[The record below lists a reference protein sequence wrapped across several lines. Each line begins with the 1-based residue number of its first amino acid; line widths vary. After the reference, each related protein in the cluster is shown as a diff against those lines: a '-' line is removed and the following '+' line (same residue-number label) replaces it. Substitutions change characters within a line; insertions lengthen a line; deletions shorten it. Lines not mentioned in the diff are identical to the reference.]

1 MHSSHIAV
9 SPLVLILY
17 CAAVI
22 LTTNAASCARRPA
35 DRNVTSEPKLRD
47 LEGIAMFPYPPTD
60 EQASRMSTLLKGIE
74 RGIAHRDVDRTL
86 RRMIEQVPIQY
97 IQQNLDEQ
105 ARAADVPA
113 PFQDAVALLRSRVNE
128 LRRLRGEAAVAFAQH
143 AQVEKNMDV
152 LCVCL
157 FALRSDAAQRAA
169 ADALGFLS
177 DPAAVRCL
185 ATRLYNAGGLWTGG
199 YEAEIS
205 RKQLRYSLASGIGK
219 ITGIDTTEYLT
230 SNAVRTDLSDEER
243 ITDDQVEA
251 SELLER
257 CAAWIQRSGDT
268 KEN

>member
-1 MHSSHIAV
+1 MHSSQIAV

-35 DRNVTSEPKLRD
+35 DRNVTSEPKLHD
-47 LEGIAMFPYPPTD
+47 LEGIAMFPYPPID

-74 RGIAHRDVDRTL
+74 RGIAQRDVNRAL
-86 RRMIEQVPIQY
+86 RRIVEQVSIQY
-97 IQQNLDEQ
+97 LQQYLDEQ
-105 ARAADVPA
+105 ARATDVPA
-113 PFQDAVALLRSRVNE
+113 PLQDAVALLRSRVNE

-143 AQVEKNMDV
+143 AQAETNMDV

-157 FALRSDAAQRAA
+157 FALRTEDGQRAA

-185 ATRLYNAGGLWTGG
+185 ATRLYAAGALWSGG
-199 YEAEIS
+199 SEAEIL
-205 RKQLRYSLASGIGK
+205 RKQLRYSLASAIGK
-219 ITGIDTTEYLT
+219 ITGIDTTQYLT
-230 SNAVRTDLSDEER
+230 SHAVRTDLSDEER
-243 ITDDQVEA
+243 IAEGQVEA
-251 SELLER
+251 SDLLER

-268 KEN
+268 KES